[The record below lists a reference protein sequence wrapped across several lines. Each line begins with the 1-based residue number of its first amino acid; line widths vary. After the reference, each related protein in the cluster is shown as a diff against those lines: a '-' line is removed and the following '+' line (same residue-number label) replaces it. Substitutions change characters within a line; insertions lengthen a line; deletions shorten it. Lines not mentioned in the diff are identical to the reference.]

1 MSEWVSKYV
10 SLRKQVS
17 RQGCKQANE
26 QVNICHK
33 NTMKQKILKKNYT
46 CLLNSKIYNI
56 INIYQHIFISMVVPL
71 KLQFRI

>member
-33 NTMKQKILKKNYT
+33 NTMKKKNTKKKIIHVYLIQKYT
-46 CLLNSKIYNI
+46 T
-56 INIYQHIFISMVVPL
+56 
-71 KLQFRI
+71 